1 LKYPQLF
8 KITSKM
14 LKYFLFSPPP
24 QITLYQKF
32 VEKAIPLASTIS
44 QEILVPYLNILQI
57 VAYLYK
63 DTTNVVD
70 LNMTIDAQITDK
82 VVRLSE

>member
-1 LKYPQLF
+1 
-8 KITSKM
+8 M

-44 QEILVPYLNILQI
+44 QDILVPYLNILQI
-57 VAYLYK
+57 LAYLYK

-70 LNMTIDAQITDK
+70 LNLTIDAQITDK
-82 VVRLSE
+82 IVRLSE